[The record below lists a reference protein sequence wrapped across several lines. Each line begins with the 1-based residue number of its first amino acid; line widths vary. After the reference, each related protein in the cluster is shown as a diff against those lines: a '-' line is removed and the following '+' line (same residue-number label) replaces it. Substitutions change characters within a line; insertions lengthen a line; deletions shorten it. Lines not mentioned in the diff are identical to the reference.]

1 MVSMLGFFLSRVD
14 WVERSQL
21 AQARAAQ
28 DGGQAAGPDAGKGEG
43 GEEEETTGLLAN
55 LPPKE

>member
-1 MVSMLGFFLSRVD
+1 MVSMLAFFLSRVD
-14 WVERSQL
+14 WVKRSQL

-43 GEEEETTGLLAN
+43 GEEETTGLLAN